1 MELKDQVNYAYSL
14 IQLMKMA
21 NGRTLQDLF
30 LMQDFKILQIN
41 FCDTA
46 VGSISVRS
54 LTEVLKLIEEVRLNL
69 WVELQH
75 PPTYQH
81 MREALRPNSW
91 YR

>member
-14 IQLMKMA
+14 IHLMKKA
-21 NGRTLQDLF
+21 NGRTLQDPF
-30 LMQDFKILQIN
+30 LMQDFKIRQIN

-54 LTEVLKLIEEVRLNL
+54 LTEVLKLIEEVRLKL
-69 WVELQH
+69 WVELQQ
-75 PPTYQH
+75 PPTYQN
-81 MREALRPNSW
+81 MREALRPTSW

>member
-14 IQLMKMA
+14 IQLMKKA
-21 NGRTLQDLF
+21 NRRTLQDPF
-30 LMQDFKILQIN
+30 LIGDFKILQIN

-54 LTEVLKLIEEVRLNL
+54 LAEVLKLLEEVRLKL
-69 WVELQH
+69 WVELQQ

-81 MREALRPNSW
+81 MREALRPTSW